1 MPTPDTLDDD
11 RLGIPLAV
19 PRPSAP
25 AVAPPPIPVETDAE
39 PVLRPGE
46 TDLGRPEQRPALV
59 SDLTDADRETLRK
72 AEEEQALRDLA
83 EAEELTA
90 SDPTVGWLGWVAH
103 PLAAAFL
110 IGSAGALGLFVYSQA
125 VQILAALAAQPE
137 WVRWLGYAGLVVCGG
152 AVLYAAARFVAVYL
166 RVRRNRQLRLA
177 GLEELHQ
184 RTRLRWLAHAKAAEA
199 RTRLEKYLREFPI
212 GTPKQA
218 KKLAAVGIGPDRIA
232 ELEKVRTQLL
242 DPARFSGTAEWFD
255 RFRTGFQGVLD
266 AAADERISWW
276 AKRSGVA
283 TALAPNGLVDSAAML
298 YFGFALLA
306 DLCEVYNLRT
316 GKTGTAVLL
325 GRVFFNSY
333 LSGQISEWEKL
344 TEQQLNSLLTSA
356 GHVAPVAAALGGLSP
371 LIAPL
376 ASVLSKAGAKGT
388 SGLLN
393 GLLIARLG
401 KYGCRLLRPV
411 G

>member
-11 RLGIPLAV
+11 RLGIPRAV
-19 PRPSAP
+19 PPRPA
-25 AVAPPPIPVETDAE
+25 APPVPPPLIPVDTETE
-39 PVLRPGE
+39 PSLRPGE
-46 TDLGRPEQRPALV
+46 TDLGRPEQRPAHV
-59 SDLTDADRETLRK
+59 TDLTDADREKLRK
-72 AEEEQALRDLA
+72 AEVEQALHDLA

-90 SDPTVGWLGWVAH
+90 SDPAVGWLGWVAH

-125 VQILAALAAQPE
+125 LQILAALAVQPA
-137 WVRWLGYAGLVVCGG
+137 WVQWIGYIALAMCGG
-152 AVLYAAARFVAVYL
+152 AVLYAAGRFVLVYV

-177 GLEELHQ
+177 GLEELHK

-218 KKLAAVGIGPDRIA
+218 KRLAAIGIGPDRIS
-232 ELEKVRTQLL
+232 ELEKVRTELL

-255 RFRTGFQGVLD
+255 RFRTGFQRVLD
-266 AAADERISWW
+266 TTADERITWW
-276 AKRSGVA
+276 ARRSGVT
-283 TALAPNGLVDSAAML
+283 TALAPNGLVDSAATL
-298 YFGFALLA
+298 YFGFAMLA

-333 LSGQISEWEKL
+333 LSGQLNEWEKL

-356 GHVAPVAAALGGLSP
+356 GHVVPVALGGLAP
-371 LIAPL
+371 FVAPL

>member
-1 MPTPDTLDDD
+1 MTPDTLDDD
-11 RLGIPLAV
+11 RLGMPTAL
-19 PRPSAP
+19 PRQ
-25 AVAPPPIPVETDAE
+25 APPPVQPPPAFDPE
-39 PVLRPGE
+39 PSIRPGE
-46 TDLGRPEQRPALV
+46 TDLGRPEQRPAGV
-59 SDLTDADRETLRK
+59 SPLSDTDRERLRA
-72 AEEEQALRDLA
+72 AEEAQALRDLS

-90 SDPTVGWLGWVAH
+90 SDPAVGWFGWFAH

-110 IGSAGALGLFVYSQA
+110 LGAAGALGLFVYSQSLQ
-125 VQILAALAAQPE
+125 VLANLAAQPP
-137 WVRWLGYAGLVVCGG
+137 VVQWLGYIGLVVCGG
-152 AVLYAAARFVAVYL
+152 AVLFAAGRFVLVYVRL
-166 RVRRNRQLRLA
+166 RRNRQLRLA

-199 RTRLEKYLREFPI
+199 RTKLEQYLRDFPLD
-212 GTPKQA
+212 TPKQV
-218 KKLAAVGIGPDRIA
+218 KKLAALGVGPDRVA
-232 ELEKVRTQLL
+232 ALEQVRSDLL
-242 DPARFSGTAEWFD
+242 DPARFSGTAEWFE
-255 RFRTGFQGVLD
+255 RFRTGFQIVLD
-266 AAADERISWW
+266 QAAEERIGYW
-276 AKRSGVA
+276 ARRSGVA

-298 YFGFALLA
+298 YFGFALLT
-306 DLCEVYNLRT
+306 DLCEVYHLRT

-344 TEQQLNSLLTSA
+344 TEQQLNGLLTSA
-356 GHVAPVAAALGGLSP
+356 GHVAPVAAVLGGLSP
-371 LIAPL
+371 VIAPL

-401 KYGCRLLRPV
+401 RYACRLLRPV

>member
-1 MPTPDTLDDD
+1 MTTPDTLDD
-11 RLGIPLAV
+11 RLGV
-19 PRPSAP
+19 PVPANRPA
-25 AVAPPPIPVETDAE
+25 APPPSPPPPPDPE
-39 PVLRPGE
+39 PAIRPGE
-46 TDLGRPEQRPALV
+46 TDLGRPEQKPAHV
-59 SDLTDADRETLRK
+59 APLTDADREKLRQ
-72 AEEEQALRDLA
+72 ADEEQALRDLA

-90 SDPTVGWLGWVAH
+90 SDPAVGWFGWFAH

-110 IGSAGALGLFVYSQA
+110 LGAAGALGLFVYSQSI
-125 VQILAALAAQPE
+125 QILDALANQPE
-137 WVRWLGYAGLVVCGG
+137 WWVRWGGYAGLAVCGG
-152 AVLYAAARFVAVYL
+152 AVLYAAGRFLLVYV

-199 RTRLEKYLREFPI
+199 RTRLEQHLREFPI

-218 KKLAAVGIGPDRIA
+218 KRLAAVGIGPDRIA
-232 ELEKVRTQLL
+232 QLEKVRAELL
-242 DPARFSGTAEWFD
+242 DPARFTGTAEWFE
-255 RFRTGFQGVLD
+255 RYRTGFQAILD
-266 AAADERISWW
+266 AAADERIGYW
-276 AKRSGVA
+276 ARRSGVA

-306 DLCEVYNLRT
+306 DLCQVYHLRT

-344 TEQQLNSLLTSA
+344 TEQQLNSILTSA
-356 GHVAPVAAALGGLSP
+356 GQVAQVSALLGGLSP
-371 LIAPL
+371 IIAPI

-393 GLLIARLG
+393 SLLIARLG